1 MLLFSIGEAGEAEAR
16 TREGSINPAAKKNF
30 IILYFFFHL
39 LNTIELAMSLEVI
52 MGSFKTGEPFKKID
66 NNVALRF
73 YMLPNQGD
81 ISCA

>member
-1 MLLFSIGEAGEAEAR
+1 
-16 TREGSINPAAKKNF
+16 
-30 IILYFFFHL
+30 
-39 LNTIELAMSLEVI
+39 MSLEVI

-81 ISCA
+81 ISFA